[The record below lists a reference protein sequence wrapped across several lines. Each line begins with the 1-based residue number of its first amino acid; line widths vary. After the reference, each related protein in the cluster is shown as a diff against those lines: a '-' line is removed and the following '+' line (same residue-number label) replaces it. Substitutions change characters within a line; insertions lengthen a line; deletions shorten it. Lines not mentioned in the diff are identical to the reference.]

1 MLTIVYHFHVLP
13 RRHNDFR
20 HAWSAAEDTIKKVI
34 GLQSCQ
40 FHPPELR
47 REPFKLILNWDNK
60 LAFARFTRTW
70 VGVWLINGMGLQR
83 GDLFASTQTSVNAP
97 DWEHTHQC
105 AA

>member
-13 RRHNDFR
+13 RRHSDFQ

-34 GLQSCQ
+34 GLKSCE
-40 FHPPELR
+40 FHAPELR

-70 VGVWLINGMGLQR
+70 VGVWLINGMGLQTC
-83 GDLFASTQTSVNAP
+83 DLFASTQTNVGAP
-97 DWEHTHQC
+97 EWQLSQQR